1 MQFSCCAWKVFNL
14 GHRSMT
20 RGKYLL
26 LRVTALLSG
35 KFYALC
41 SKSSLLLCWFLGSR
55 ISLGGMA
62 SCPPKSW
69 LMFCTKFIG
78 IEPWLG
84 GMWCGY
90 RKQGYGR
97 EWQRFSWKVAWHRL
111 ACFGVLHCRGV
122 QVSHFWWLLPWD
134 HVLLQCSRAAYVVT
148 IPNAVLVPVLSL
160 DNLSAR
166 AQVWVIAR
174 HSI

>member
-69 LMFCTKFIG
+69 LMFCTKFTG

-97 EWQRFSWKVAWHRL
+97 EWQRFSGRWHGIAL
-111 ACFGVLHCRGV
+111 LVLVFSIAEVSKYPTFGDCYHETMFFFNVRG
-122 QVSHFWWLLPWD
+122 QLTWWLFQM
-134 HVLLQCSRAAYVVT
+134 QCS
-148 IPNAVLVPVLSL
+148 SL
-160 DNLSAR
+160 FCL
-166 AQVWVIAR
+166 
-174 HSI
+174 